1 MSPISVGKL
10 SMVQEPDDD
19 LSPLDQEVAQEL
31 GPVIFRARRRSQ
43 KDVQAGLSGDS
54 SGAYVLPFFAGLI
67 GMLVL
72 AGLVMCLKS
81 DPESLQ
87 APRDPVGPDPP
98 AG

>member
-1 MSPISVGKL
+1 
-10 SMVQEPDDD
+10 MVQEPDDD